1 MSRLRRLELH
11 RFVGL
16 RGTGVVFDTDDANQL
31 AALVE
36 RAAGGDPVAVLPIVT
51 FAPDSLVEAA
61 NRGYRP
67 LKITDH
73 R

>member
-16 RGTGVVFDTDDANQL
+16 RGTGIVFDTDDEQQSI
-31 AALVE
+31 ALRA
-36 RAAGGDPVAVLPIVT
+36 RAAGADPVAVLPIVT

-61 NRGYRP
+61 NRGYRLP
-67 LKITDH
+67 KPTADS
-73 R
+73 

>member
-16 RGTGVVFDTDDANQL
+16 RGSGEVFDTDDAEQT
-31 AALVE
+31 AALM
-36 RAAGGDPVAVLPIVT
+36 AKADDADPVAVLPIVT

-61 NRGYRP
+61 NRGYHP
-67 LKITDH
+67 PKK
-73 R
+73 

>member
-11 RFVGL
+11 RYVGL
-16 RGTGVVFDTDDANQL
+16 RGTGIVFDTDDADQT

-51 FAPDSLVEAA
+51 FAPDSLAEAA
-61 NRGYRP
+61 NRGYRS
-67 LKITDH
+67 KKAG